1 MCLAGG
7 VIKTS
12 AYCVSRRIVF
22 ETFMLSFQ
30 FVPISRRTSHKTIF
44 ISNYSLTTKWRSPS
58 MTDKTIFSKNR
69 TRLLMRMK
77 ESTFRDWN
85 GLAYPETSGFGSHPN
100 RSFIFIGTSE
110 VALKEKSPVW
120 AGLIKTLSVNKARCL
135 LPQGLIVKKNQ

>member
-1 MCLAGG
+1 MIWIHNTVLKYKSMWLFWLKKQMSRILNIKYIGRQKHQTFPKKEIFGFKKLWYIYTEVNFFCILLNIRLAGG

-58 MTDKTIFSKNR
+58 MTDRTIFSKNR
-69 TRLLMRMK
+69 IRL
-77 ESTFRDWN
+77 
-85 GLAYPETSGFGSHPN
+85 GY
-100 RSFIFIGTSE
+100 
-110 VALKEKSPVW
+110 
-120 AGLIKTLSVNKARCL
+120 
-135 LPQGLIVKKNQ
+135 